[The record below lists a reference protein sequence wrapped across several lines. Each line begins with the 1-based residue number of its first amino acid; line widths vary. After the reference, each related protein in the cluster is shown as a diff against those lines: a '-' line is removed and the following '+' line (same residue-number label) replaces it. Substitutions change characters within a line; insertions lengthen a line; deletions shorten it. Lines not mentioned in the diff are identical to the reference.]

1 MSFKKRIAKPC
12 YIAGIIL
19 SIFANVVCANDDSIK
34 LDKLIREEVVQ
45 ALKLNIEANFEL
57 NKVSKGKLIVDVGP
71 KQRSSE
77 NMAANPEESVK
88 EKYPDSGLIN

>member
-12 YIAGIIL
+12 YIAGIML
-19 SIFANVVCANDDSIK
+19 SIFGHVVCANDDLIQ
-34 LDKLIREEVVQ
+34 LDKLIHEEVVQ
-45 ALKLNIEANFEL
+45 KLRLNIEANFEL

-71 KQRSSE
+71 KQISSG
-77 NMAANPEESVK
+77 NTAVNPEESGN